1 VSNTPTEILERKF
14 PLEVLEKNLIPNSGG
29 RGKYRGGLSQRV
41 VLSVTNPEGL
51 TATLLS
57 QRLKYPPVGR
67 QGGENG
73 SLEKIL
79 LNGKLVQGDL
89 PFQLKQGDIFEL
101 ELPGGGG
108 FGPAEQRDLTAIK
121 LDQDAGY
128 VSINVIAP

>member
-1 VSNTPTEILERKF
+1 MDIRVHT
-14 PLEVLEKNLIPNSGG
+14 SGTCCRPIAG
-29 RGKYRGGLSQRV
+29 
-41 VLSVTNPEGL
+41 VTNPEGL

-57 QRLKYPPVGR
+57 QRLKFPPVGR

-89 PFQLKQGDIFEL
+89 PFQLKQGDVFEL

-108 FGPAEQRDLTAIK
+108 FGPVEQRNLTAIK
-121 LDQDAGY
+121 LDHDGGY
-128 VSINVIAP
+128 VSAKVIAP